1 MIANFSG
8 AVVLNLPLAV
18 TLASAAVFVL
28 VELAVLIG
36 YLRRRRSQPW
46 SGVPGKSHEGFE
58 LTWALGP
65 AVFLAALI
73 ALTLQLSDPFS
84 ESGQTNSPAG
94 AVTAQGG

>member
-1 MIANFSG
+1 M
-8 AVVLNLPLAV
+8 AV

-28 VELAVLIG
+28 VELAILIG
-36 YLRRRRSQPW
+36 YLQRRRSQPW

-73 ALTLQLSDPFS
+73 ALTLQLSDPS
-84 ESGQTNSPAG
+84 TRSRPPDNSAG
-94 AVTAQGG
+94 VVTAQGER